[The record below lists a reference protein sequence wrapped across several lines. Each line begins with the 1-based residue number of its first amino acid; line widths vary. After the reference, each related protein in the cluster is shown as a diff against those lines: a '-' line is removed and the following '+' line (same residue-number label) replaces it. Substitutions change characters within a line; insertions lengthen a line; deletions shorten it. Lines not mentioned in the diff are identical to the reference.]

1 MSSGLFD
8 GQAILFTVACG
19 KPKYAKQAMALA
31 MSARLHGAKAP
42 IVVHSDCADSEV
54 SKWFD
59 AVVPPVPGIEPY
71 LQKVVGLQTTGA
83 DRVLFLDSDS
93 LAIKNLDEL
102 LDQLKGNSFAAM
114 GDWITDGYYWGD
126 TQSNLKKLGV
136 PKIARMNGG
145 LLYYERSAEGE
156 KVIEESLRV
165 SKEFD
170 KFGLDRLAGK
180 IHDEGCVSPA
190 LSTTGLGTLF
200 DDSEGY
206 SITPWTGVNVEL
218 DVLQGRFEMV
228 NGYRGKVRSV
238 HPYVYHSAMAG
249 WDRRYWREVRKLVS
263 TIRKAEKLTLES
275 GKAMPFGKKVSR
287 KLAEGAAK
295 VYKKLFLPD
304 F

>member
-1 MSSGLFD
+1 
-8 GQAILFTVACG
+8 
-19 KPKYAKQAMALA
+19 
-31 MSARLHGAKAP
+31 
-42 IVVHSDCADSEV
+42 
-54 SKWFD
+54 
-59 AVVPPVPGIEPY
+59 
-71 LQKVVGLQTTGA
+71 
-83 DRVLFLDSDS
+83 
-93 LAIKNLDEL
+93 
-102 LDQLKGNSFAAM
+102 
-114 GDWITDGYYWGD
+114 
-126 TQSNLKKLGV
+126 V